1 MGAFSLIVVINL
13 LNRPSCD
20 SVHQFRSM
28 GNILGFFQRRS
39 LGEQLE
45 EVENSINAVRKNRYQ
60 SQQRQRRLV
69 ASVTLWTI
77 LLYTICAASFLAF
90 YFPPSWKMRV
100 LYALP
105 LCFGPVLAYILRR
118 MVMMYFSTRL
128 KSSDEVLR
136 SLVEKKK
143 TLLETVREKESYKK
157 AKEIL
162 EKYDPE
168 VIKMKNMA
176 EELQRLRSQS
186 ANSEVRRRQ
195 LPQNASP
202 SAALNA
208 TPAYSLPRG
217 AQFPTPQQPQSV
229 AAMQRVPNTAPGSP
243 MITPHRLPARPIPP
257 PSSVRS
263 NSGRSTFDRMM
274 EYIVGDGPGNKFAL
288 ICSQCLNHNGMALKE
303 EYEYV
308 AFRCAYC
315 GLSNP
320 AKKGRPAAPRI
331 PVPMPPTPVNLP
343 QKPNQSSINPTSTTS
358 APISEAD
365 SKSSLVAKTE
375 HKDSVK
381 EEVAANTESSDSLK
395 SQQEGETGESEKSK
409 NDDVTSNDLTTDDE
423 REDEQDRKADES
435 LEPMETSALIEGR
448 STDVDMIQEEKESDG
463 EGDESIIA
471 DMEILNQED
480 VDSSEYDGGA
490 LQGTLD
496 TTGGHDPPESHH
508 EATGTRDLQSEEAL
522 SSEGS
527 VDSVNVNN
535 NNINQLSKSLDPQKR
550 SHSIESKLPDLLQ

>member
-90 YFPPSWKMRV
+90 YFPPSWKIRV

-105 LCFGPVLAYILRR
+105 LCFGPFLAYILRR

-186 ANSEVRRRQ
+186 ANSKVRRRQ

-208 TPAYSLPRG
+208 TPAHSMPRG
-217 AQFPTPQQPQSV
+217 VQFPTPQQPQSV

-243 MITPHRLPARPIPP
+243 MVTPQRLPARPIPP

-274 EYIVGDGPGNKFAL
+274 EYIVGDGPGNKYAL

-320 AKKGRPAAPRI
+320 AKKGRPVAPRI

-343 QKPNQSSINPTSTTS
+343 QKPNQSSINPTSTTT
-358 APISEAD
+358 APISEVD
-365 SKSSLVAKTE
+365 RKSSLVSKTE
-375 HKDSVK
+375 PKVSGK
-381 EEVAANTESSDSLK
+381 EEVAANTESSDSSK
-395 SQQEGETGESEKSK
+395 SPQEGETGESEKSK
-409 NDDVTSNDLTTDDE
+409 SDDVTSNDLTTDDE
-423 REDEQDRKADES
+423 QEDEQDRKADES
-435 LEPMETSALIEGR
+435 LEPMETSGLVAEGR
-448 STDVDMIQEEKESDG
+448 SADVDMNHEEKESDG

-471 DMEILNQED
+471 DMEILNQE
-480 VDSSEYDGGA
+480 GGA
-490 LQGTLD
+490 LQGTVD
-496 TTGGHDPPESHH
+496 T
-508 EATGTRDLQSEEAL
+508 A
-522 SSEGS
+522 
-527 VDSVNVNN
+527 V
-535 NNINQLSKSLDPQKR
+535 
-550 SHSIESKLPDLLQ
+550 

>member
-60 SQQRQRRLV
+60 SQQRQKRLV

-208 TPAYSLPRG
+208 TPAHSLPRG
-217 AQFPTPQQPQSV
+217 AQFATPQQPQSV

-243 MITPHRLPARPIPP
+243 MITPQRLPARLIPP

-274 EYIVGDGPGNKFAL
+274 EYIVGDGPGNKYAL

-365 SKSSLVAKTE
+365 RKSSLVEKME
-375 HKDSVK
+375 PIDSVK
-381 EEVAANTESSDSLK
+381 EEVAANTESSDSSK
-395 SQQEGETGESEKSK
+395 SPQEGETGERQKSRS
-409 NDDVTSNDLTTDDE
+409 DDVTSNDFTTDDE

-435 LEPMETSALIEGR
+435 LEPMETSGLVEGR
-448 STDVDMIQEEKESDG
+448 STDVDMIQEKKEIGG
-463 EGDESIIA
+463 EGDERIIA
-471 DMEILNQED
+471 DMEILNQE
-480 VDSSEYDGGA
+480 E

-496 TTGGHDPPESHH
+496 TTGGHDPPEPHH

>member
-60 SQQRQRRLV
+60 SQQRQKRLV

-143 TLLETVREKESYKK
+143 MLLETVREKESYKK

-186 ANSEVRRRQ
+186 ANNLNNTQSEVRRRQ

-208 TPAYSLPRG
+208 TPAHSMPRG

-229 AAMQRVPNTAPGSP
+229 AAMQRVQNTAPDSP
-243 MITPHRLPARPIPP
+243 MITPQRLPARPIPP

-263 NSGRSTFDRMM
+263 NIAG
-274 EYIVGDGPGNKFAL
+274 VPL
-288 ICSQCLNHNGMALKE
+288 IG
-303 EYEYV
+303 
-308 AFRCAYC
+308 
-315 GLSNP
+315 
-320 AKKGRPAAPRI
+320 
-331 PVPMPPTPVNLP
+331 
-343 QKPNQSSINPTSTTS
+343 
-358 APISEAD
+358 
-365 SKSSLVAKTE
+365 
-375 HKDSVK
+375 
-381 EEVAANTESSDSLK
+381 
-395 SQQEGETGESEKSK
+395 
-409 NDDVTSNDLTTDDE
+409 
-423 REDEQDRKADES
+423 
-435 LEPMETSALIEGR
+435 
-448 STDVDMIQEEKESDG
+448 
-463 EGDESIIA
+463 
-471 DMEILNQED
+471 
-480 VDSSEYDGGA
+480 
-490 LQGTLD
+490 
-496 TTGGHDPPESHH
+496 
-508 EATGTRDLQSEEAL
+508 
-522 SSEGS
+522 
-527 VDSVNVNN
+527 
-535 NNINQLSKSLDPQKR
+535 
-550 SHSIESKLPDLLQ
+550 

>member
-1 MGAFSLIVVINL
+1 MLNYRFCGEDCHVPQNGKLKIVK
-13 LNRPSCD
+13 
-20 SVHQFRSM
+20 
-28 GNILGFFQRRS
+28 
-39 LGEQLE
+39 

-60 SQQRQRRLV
+60 SQQRQKRLV

-105 LCFGPVLAYILRR
+105 LCFGPILAYILRR

-168 VIKMKNMA
+168 VIKMKSMA

-186 ANSEVRRRQ
+186 ANSEMRRRQ
-195 LPQNASP
+195 MPQNASP

-208 TPAYSLPRG
+208 TPAPSMPRG
-217 AQFPTPQQPQSV
+217 AQFATPQQPQSV

-243 MITPHRLPARPIPP
+243 MVTPHRLPDLRVHDQIFARPIPP

-274 EYIVGDGPGNKFAL
+274 EYIVGDGPGNKYAL

-315 GLSNP
+315 GLANP
-320 AKKGRPAAPRI
+320 AKKGRPVAPRI
-331 PVPMPPTPVNLP
+331 PVPMPPTPANLP
-343 QKPNQSSINPTSTTS
+343 QKPNQSSMNPLSTSS
-358 APISEAD
+358 ALSSEAD

-375 HKDSVK
+375 PIDSVK
-381 EEVAANTESSDSLK
+381 EEVAANTKSSDSLK
-395 SQQEGETGESEKSK
+395 SPQEGETGESERSRS
-409 NDDVTSNDLTTDDE
+409 DDVTSNDFTTDDE

-435 LEPMETSALIEGR
+435 LEPMETSGLVAEGR
-448 STDVDMIQEEKESDG
+448 SADVDMNHEEKESDG

-480 VDSSEYDGGA
+480 VDSSEFEGGT
-490 LQGTLD
+490 LQGTDD
-496 TTGGHDPPESHH
+496 TAGGHDPPESHH